1 MYYFLNFFI
10 LVFVELIYLKIANKF
25 MVFDIPNERSSH
37 QFATIKGGGVIF
49 LICVLNWFF
58 FENHDDF
65 YFFLS
70 GLFIISIV
78 SFIDD
83 ILI

>member
-37 QFATIKGGGVIF
+37 QFATIKGGVCDF
-49 LICVLNWFF
+49 LNMRAKLVFF
-58 FENHDDF
+58 
-65 YFFLS
+65 
-70 GLFIISIV
+70 
-78 SFIDD
+78 
-83 ILI
+83 

>member
-65 YFFLS
+65 YFF
-70 GLFIISIV
+70 IR
-78 SFIDD
+78 
-83 ILI
+83 LIYNKYRQLYR

>member
-70 GLFIISIV
+70 GLFYNKYRQ
-78 SFIDD
+78 
-83 ILI
+83 LYR